1 MDRIDCLHVR
11 MLFHD
16 APNGSEHSNHGLT
29 QALASMRSEEDETGS
44 LRPVEVLIMI
54 ALAHCCS
61 ECIDAGVARH
71 ENPSYGFTFVEQV
84 ALRSLSWTSTAW
96 RLNSSGQGE
105 YRFRVRSPAST

>member
-84 ALRSLSWTSTAW
+84 ALLSLSWGEVVFGKDVN
-96 RLNSSGQGE
+96 RLAVELLGPG
-105 YRFRVRSPAST
+105 RV